1 MRSPVTSSL
10 LRPCVRER
18 TDQDLMRAVAAGN
31 REAFGELFERHVD
44 AIHTYCF
51 RRTADRSRAEELTSV
66 VFLHA
71 WRRRAEVRPLAAG
84 LLPWLYGVALNV
96 LRNDARGIRRRD
108 LALARIARPADEPDF
123 ADDVAVR
130 LDEER
135 RMRQVLE
142 RV

>member
-1 MRSPVTSSL
+1 MRST
-10 LRPCVRER
+10 
-18 TDQDLMRAVAAGN
+18 
-31 REAFGELFERHVD
+31 
-44 AIHTYCF
+44 
-51 RRTADRSRAEELTSV
+51 RTASVAPRTGRGPRSSRRWSSCMRGGAEL
-66 VFLHA
+66 
-71 WRRRAEVRPLAAG
+71 RPLAAG

-142 RV
+142 RVSTLPGHERDV